1 MSTTASRLGALLA
14 TALLA
19 AACSGDPVAAPTDEE
34 PTPTTIAAPASSDAP
49 STTAASVAPTTAAP
63 TADTVPET
71 LAFASTRDL
80 GRLYVVDP
88 TADVTTPSSIAAGEP
103 NLAPIADGTIV
114 QAVEAK
120 SRDGALWVRL
130 VSADGVDVGWLPA
143 ESLANITET
152 AIQTDTDAVGEFHR
166 VVRVRSTSFLNI
178 RSSPDTESDAVGQ
191 LGPDATFMHGG
202 RTAVTPEGTAW
213 VDVINSADRSE
224 IGWVV
229 AEFTTVADGVEIQ
242 TDDGQDAASRRES
255 GVTYGASIAS
265 AAITSVGC
273 NSVQITVV
281 AESGSQGVRLLTG
294 PAEPQAFEAN
304 GAFQWAIEG
313 GRSAYL
319 AAGETAVI
327 TVPSTAS
334 FTWWI
339 LPLDDDGAPVST
351 TATGG
356 GTVLNEGQPDAAQA
370 FAYPID
376 VNYCGDAPANASDL
390 SIPGLE
396 VQSSGVDPAPTGAA
410 DTGTTGTGTGAGG
423 TADDGTSDESG
434 PATTVPAAG
443 DPPSAA
449 PEGFSTTGGDR

>member
-34 PTPTTIAAPASSDAP
+34 PTPTTIAVPETTEAPA
-49 STTAASVAPTTAAP
+49 TTAASVAPTTAP
-63 TADTVPET
+63 TAETVPET

-80 GRLYVVDP
+80 GRLYIVDP
-88 TADVTTPSSIAAGEP
+88 AADVTTPSSIAAGEP
-103 NLAPIADGTIV
+103 NLAPVPEGTIV

-120 SRDGALWVRL
+120 SREGALWVRL
-130 VSADGVDVGWLPA
+130 VSAEGADVGWLPA

-152 AIQTDTDAVGEFHR
+152 AIQTDVDAVGEFHR

-202 RTAVTPEGTAW
+202 RTATTPEGTAW
-213 VDVINSADRSE
+213 IDVINSADRSE

-242 TDDGQDAASRRES
+242 TSDGQDASSRRES

-281 AESGSQGVRLLTG
+281 AQSGSQGVRLLTG

-304 GAFQWAIEG
+304 GSFQWAIEG
-313 GRSAYL
+313 GRSVYL

-334 FTWWI
+334 FTWWL
-339 LPLDDDGAPVST
+339 LPLDEDGAPVST
-351 TATGG
+351 TAAGG

-376 VNYCGDAPANASDL
+376 VNYCGDAPADASDL

-396 VQSSGVDPAPTGAA
+396 VQSSGVDPAPAGAA
-410 DTGTTGTGTGAGG
+410 DTGTTGTGTDAGDAG
-423 TADDGTSDESG
+423 NDETGDESG
-434 PATTVPAAG
+434 PATTIPAAG

>member
-19 AACSGDPVAAPTDEE
+19 AACSGDPVAAPSDEE
-34 PTPTTIAAPASSDAP
+34 PTPTTIAAPATTEAP
-49 STTAASVAPTTAAP
+49 ATTTIAAPTTTP

-88 TADVTTPSSIAAGEP
+88 AADVTTPSSVAAGEP
-103 NLAPIADGTIV
+103 DLALVPDGTIV

-120 SRDGALWVRL
+120 SRNSALWVRL
-130 VSADGVDVGWLPA
+130 VTADGADVGWLPA
-143 ESLANITET
+143 ASLANMTET
-152 AIQTDTDAVGEFHR
+152 VIQTEADAVGAFHR
-166 VVRVRSTSFLNI
+166 VVRVRSSSFLNI
-178 RSSPDTESDAVGQ
+178 RSSPDTASEAVGQ

-202 RTAVTPEGTAW
+202 RTATTPEGTAW
-213 VDVINSADRSE
+213 IDVINSSDRSP

-242 TDDGQDAASRRES
+242 TSDGQNAASRPES

-265 AAITSVGC
+265 AAVTAVGC
-273 NSVQITVV
+273 NSVQITLV
-281 AESGSQGVRLLTG
+281 AESGPQGTRLLTG
-294 PAEPQAFEAN
+294 PAEPEAFEVN
-304 GAFQWAIEG
+304 GSFQWAIDG
-313 GRSAYL
+313 GRSVYL
-319 AAGETAVI
+319 DAGETAVI

-351 TATGG
+351 AAAGG

-376 VNYCGDAPANASDL
+376 VSYCGDAPASADDF

-396 VQSSGVDPAPTGAA
+396 VQSSGVDPAPTGGA
-410 DTGTTGTGTGAGG
+410 GTGGSTSS
-423 TADDGTSDESG
+423 ADSGDTSGDDTSGESG
-434 PATTVPAAG
+434 PATTIPAAG